1 MGQDTVKI
9 GQDQIVKKGHFLP
22 FRFLVVL
29 THQTETVAK
38 IEVHR

>member
-22 FRFLVVL
+22 FRFFSGFDSPNRNCR
-29 THQTETVAK
+29 QD
-38 IEVHR
+38 